1 MSSPILLHNELKS
14 GSLNFVARTSGHV
27 IRVEVTPPPNPAELL
42 YMLKGLQAMSHEIT
56 HPKDVLGHEEMGW
69 CEDDDA

>member
-1 MSSPILLHNELKS
+1 
-14 GSLNFVARTSGHV
+14 V